1 MDPVVKVAL
10 ISAGSALTGAL
21 LGKLFDALAYKRKR
35 KDSLADREAEKEEK
49 EDSKVLSEIKQVRA
63 EIAEVKGDVAEVKGD
78 VADLRSEL
86 KTVKDEAEEGR
97 VVEMRIRIL
106 RFADELS
113 HGEPKHSK
121 DHFQQ
126 ILEDCKCY
134 EAYVDPFSD
143 SQMLICFFRS
153 NTTSWTTFN
162 KSFL

>member
-63 EIAEVKGDVAEVKGD
+63 EIAEVKED

-134 EAYVDPFSD
+134 EAYVDTHPEFKNGLTD
-143 SQMLICFFRS
+143 PAIALVREVYAKLFRK
-153 NTTSWTTFN
+153 NDFI
-162 KSFL
+162 